1 MIATDRTNSRRYQ
14 IVKVF
19 VVAGQPAKYQEA
31 KTGRRYNL
39 VKRYI

>member
-1 MIATDRTNSRRYQ
+1 MTLIDRNTGRKYN

-19 VVAGQPAKYQEA
+19 VASGGTHMEA
-31 KTGRRYNL
+31 TTGRRYNL